1 MILLLA
7 FVLLD
12 PNQTLQILSL
22 VPSNRKVFRSRPII
36 LVLTSHK
43 VTRLTEHILM
53 LPLCK
58 TLLKVQSLASTVN
71 SRICRLIVKDFS
83 LFHLLIVVLFVSRK
97 CCVSD
102 VCGMVILAVS
112 VNDV

>member
-12 PNQTLQILSL
+12 PNQFLIQILSL
-22 VPSNRKVFRSRPII
+22 VPSNRKVFRSQPII

-43 VTRLTEHILM
+43 VSRLIEHILM

-58 TLLKVQSLASTVN
+58 ILLKV
-71 SRICRLIVKDFS
+71 
-83 LFHLLIVVLFVSRK
+83 
-97 CCVSD
+97 
-102 VCGMVILAVS
+102 
-112 VNDV
+112 

>member
-12 PNQTLQILSL
+12 PNQTLSQILSL

-36 LVLTSHK
+36 LVLTSQFR
-43 VTRLTEHILM
+43 RLIEHILM
-53 LPLCK
+53 LLLCK

-71 SRICRLIVKDFS
+71 SRI
-83 LFHLLIVVLFVSRK
+83 
-97 CCVSD
+97 
-102 VCGMVILAVS
+102 
-112 VNDV
+112 